1 MQQLRD
7 LVAQLKAD
15 NEHLR
20 QERLEVQ
27 ASPSAASSE
36 FNHRGAGLDMDPRSS
51 SNGNSVVTE
60 RLIYVP
66 RERKCPVFRGRTG
79 ISLADWLEE
88 VKASM
93 RVRHLSIFDKAHF
106 LYDHLEGEAREEIKF
121 RPSEDRDN
129 PDKVIK
135 ILTELYGCPDS
146 YIVLQENFFSRRQL
160 EGETLQEFSHAL
172 LGLMSKVIKNA
183 PNGMPNS
190 DVLLRD
196 QFVEYVLDSALRR
209 ELKQFVRQHSRATLL
224 DVRGEAIRW
233 EREGMLRGTG
243 GRSLSTSST
252 YGLQYGVYGSAPAST
267 NSELSELKEMLK
279 KQQEQLDQ
287 LTRSVTSL
295 QKAPRSLPFTASPFN
310 RGSVICRKCQQP
322 GHFARDCS
330 SQSLSSRVNP
340 SPSRHPQPVVTRPQP
355 SVTFQEN

>member
-15 NEHLR
+15 NERLR
-20 QERLEVQ
+20 QERFEVQ
-27 ASPSAASSE
+27 ASPGVAPSE
-36 FNHRGAGLDMDPRSS
+36 SNDRGVDVGPRSP

-66 RERKCPVFRGRTG
+66 RERKCPVFRGHTG
-79 ISLADWLEE
+79 ISLTDWLEE
-88 VKASM
+88 VKTSM
-93 RVRHLSIFDKAHF
+93 RVRHLSIIDKAHF

-121 RPSEDRDN
+121 RPREDRED
-129 PDKVIK
+129 PERVIQ

-190 DVLLRD
+190 EVLLRD

-209 ELKQFVRQHSRATLL
+209 ELKQLVRRNPRATLL

-233 EREGMLRGTG
+233 EREGMMRGSRD
-243 GRSLSTSST
+243 RSFSTSST
-252 YGLQYGVYGSAPAST
+252 HGLQYGVYGSAPMAT
-267 NSELSELKEMLK
+267 GSELAELKEMLK

-287 LTRSVTSL
+287 LTRNVSSL
-295 QKAPRSLPFTASPFN
+295 QNVPRSFHPTSTVN

-322 GHFARDCS
+322 GHFACECS
-330 SQSLSSRVNP
+330 SLSRVNR
-340 SPSRHPQPVVTRPQP
+340 SPSRPSQPVVQRSQP
-355 SVTFQEN
+355 SVSFQEN